1 MLYAHTQILN
11 DVGQSY
17 YATSNA
23 PHLEKML
30 AQVFIPKDSI
40 VDLPGFNYNCDLQ
53 AIYTEVIKILNQ
65 LNEEK

>member
-1 MLYAHTQILN
+1 
-11 DVGQSY
+11 
-17 YATSNA
+17 
-23 PHLEKML
+23 ML